1 MSSSD
6 SELNVTPEAVRLV
19 TEGLNSELLLQ
30 KSKERYIG
38 QFSHLSED
46 FTFISICISSYGELG
61 KKTTTHDDFLY
72 FYLIPLS
79 FFSNL

>member
-19 TEGLNSELLLQ
+19 AEGLNSELLPQ
-30 KSKERYIG
+30 KSKERCTG
-38 QFSHLSED
+38 QFSHLSKD

-61 KKTTTHDDFLY
+61 KKDQHMT
-72 FYLIPLS
+72 I
-79 FFSNL
+79 FFIFI